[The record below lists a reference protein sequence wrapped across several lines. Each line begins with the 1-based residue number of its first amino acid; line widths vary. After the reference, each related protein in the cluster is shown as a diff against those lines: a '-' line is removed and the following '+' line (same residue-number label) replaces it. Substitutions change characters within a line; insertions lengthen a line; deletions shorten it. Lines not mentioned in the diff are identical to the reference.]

1 MPSRDDDA
9 FRLAVLLGE
18 ALIRGGASSA
28 ATTTCLQR
36 ALSSAGVDDA
46 TVGVTMGQIIL
57 SRPGRGT
64 SAAITHVS
72 EAPPGSL
79 DLELRRR
86 ITAMLDDLAQG
97 RRTVRECLAELES
110 READGPGCAQH
121 AGARHAIP
129 AAGLSLLGVGFCL
142 LMGGTAATTLCAG
155 MLSVA
160 AYAAFAVMQHLRS
173 PGIFSL
179 AAAGL
184 TAVLGATA
192 ATAVID
198 DAQTALCIVAAL
210 AAWLAGVTAY
220 GAAQDMITG
229 WYLSAA
235 GRVMDIASRT
245 SGLVAGVALGIH
257 LMAPFVG
264 ESVAYIEALCP
275 DGVTW
280 ATAIT
285 GAVLVSGGYG
295 LASSGRGIR
304 LVALAAL
311 GGLVQ
316 LLVLIAQAVGLSS
329 FVAILAAAVVVGAI
343 CVRAAPSLGLPS
355 NASMMI
361 ALLPLFPGSY
371 IYQGMLGT
379 IFGVDGSGDQLIAG
393 AVAAFC
399 LSMGG
404 LLGQFLA
411 SRSLTAARAL
421 GLDDHADDDPQD
433 DPAGARPEA
442 RQLPADTLQHVRL

>member
-36 ALSSAGVDDA
+36 ALRSAGVDDA

-97 RRTVRECLAELES
+97 RRTVRECLAELGS

-155 MLSVA
+155 VLSVV
-160 AYAAFAVMQHLRS
+160 AYAAFAAMQHLRS

-198 DAQTALCIVAAL
+198 DAQTAPCIVAAL
-210 AAWLAGVTAY
+210 AAWLAGITAY

-245 SGLVAGVALGIH
+245 AGLVAGVALGIH

-264 ESVAYIEALCP
+264 ESVAYIEALRP

-393 AVAAFC
+393 AVTALC

-421 GLDDHADDDPQD
+421 GLDDHPDD

>member
-9 FRLAVLLGE
+9 FRLAALLGE

-36 ALSSAGVDDA
+36 ALRSAGVDDA

-86 ITAMLDDLAQG
+86 ITAMLDDLVQG
-97 RRTVRECLAELES
+97 RRTVPECLAELEF

-155 MLSVA
+155 VLSVA
-160 AYAAFAVMQHLRS
+160 AYAAFAAMQHLRS

-210 AAWLAGVTAY
+210 AAWLAGITAY

-245 SGLVAGVALGIH
+245 AGLVAGVALGIH

-264 ESVAYIEALCP
+264 ESVAYIEALRP

-316 LLVLIAQAVGLSS
+316 VLVLIAQAVGLSS

-379 IFGVDGSGDQLIAG
+379 IFGVDGSGDQLITG
-393 AVAAFC
+393 AVTALC

-421 GLDDHADDDPQD
+421 GLDDHPDDDPAD
-433 DPAGARPEA
+433 DRPEA
-442 RQLPADTLQHVRL
+442 HQLPADTLQHVRL

>member
-9 FRLAVLLGE
+9 FRLAVLMGE

-36 ALSSAGVDDA
+36 ALRSAGVDDA

-110 READGPGCAQH
+110 READGPGSAQH
-121 AGARHAIP
+121 TGARHAIP

-160 AYAAFAVMQHLRS
+160 AYAAFAAMQHLRS

-210 AAWLAGVTAY
+210 AAWLAGITAY

-245 SGLVAGVALGIH
+245 AGLVAGVALGIH
-257 LMAPFVG
+257 LMAPYVG
-264 ESVAYIEALCP
+264 ESVAYIEALRP

-343 CVRAAPSLGLPS
+343 CVRVAPSLGLPS

-393 AVAAFC
+393 AVTALC

-421 GLDDHADDDPQD
+421 GLDDHPDD

>member
-1 MPSRDDDA
+1 
-9 FRLAVLLGE
+9 
-18 ALIRGGASSA
+18 
-28 ATTTCLQR
+28 
-36 ALSSAGVDDA
+36 
-46 TVGVTMGQIIL
+46 
-57 SRPGRGT
+57 
-64 SAAITHVS
+64 
-72 EAPPGSL
+72 
-79 DLELRRR
+79 
-86 ITAMLDDLAQG
+86 
-97 RRTVRECLAELES
+97 
-110 READGPGCAQH
+110 
-121 AGARHAIP
+121 
-129 AAGLSLLGVGFCL
+129 
-142 LMGGTAATTLCAG
+142 
-155 MLSVA
+155 
-160 AYAAFAVMQHLRS
+160 
-173 PGIFSL
+173 
-179 AAAGL
+179 
-184 TAVLGATA
+184 
-192 ATAVID
+192 
-198 DAQTALCIVAAL
+198 
-210 AAWLAGVTAY
+210 
-220 GAAQDMITG
+220 
-229 WYLSAA
+229 
-235 GRVMDIASRT
+235 MDIASRT
-245 SGLVAGVALGIH
+245 AGLVAGVALGIH
-257 LMAPFVG
+257 LMAPYVG
-264 ESVAYIEALCP
+264 ESVAYIEALRP

-343 CVRAAPSLGLPS
+343 CVRVAPSLGLPS

-379 IFGVDGSGDQLIAG
+379 IFGVDGSGDQLISG
-393 AVAAFC
+393 AVTALC

-421 GLDDHADDDPQD
+421 GLDDHPDDDPHD
-433 DPAGARPEA
+433 DPAGARLEA

>member
-9 FRLAVLLGE
+9 FRLAALLGE

-36 ALSSAGVDDA
+36 ALRSAGVDDA

-97 RRTVRECLAELES
+97 RRTVPECLAELES
-110 READGPGCAQH
+110 READGPGSAQH
-121 AGARHAIP
+121 TGARHATP
-129 AAGLSLLGVGFCL
+129 AAGFSLLGVGFCL

-155 MLSVA
+155 VLSVA
-160 AYAAFAVMQHLRS
+160 AYAAFAAMQHLRS

-198 DAQTALCIVAAL
+198 DAQTAPCIVAAL
-210 AAWLAGVTAY
+210 AAWLSGITAY

-245 SGLVAGVALGIH
+245 AGLVAGVALGIH

-264 ESVAYIEALCP
+264 ESVAYIEALRP
-275 DGVTW
+275 GGVIW

-393 AVAAFC
+393 AVTALC

-421 GLDDHADDDPQD
+421 GLDDHPDDDPHD

>member
-1 MPSRDDDA
+1 M
-9 FRLAVLLGE
+9 
-18 ALIRGGASSA
+18 
-28 ATTTCLQR
+28 
-36 ALSSAGVDDA
+36 
-46 TVGVTMGQIIL
+46 
-57 SRPGRGT
+57 
-64 SAAITHVS
+64 
-72 EAPPGSL
+72 
-79 DLELRRR
+79 
-86 ITAMLDDLAQG
+86 
-97 RRTVRECLAELES
+97 
-110 READGPGCAQH
+110 
-121 AGARHAIP
+121 
-129 AAGLSLLGVGFCL
+129 
-142 LMGGTAATTLCAG
+142 
-155 MLSVA
+155 
-160 AYAAFAVMQHLRS
+160 
-173 PGIFSL
+173 
-179 AAAGL
+179 
-184 TAVLGATA
+184 LGATA

-210 AAWLAGVTAY
+210 AAWLAGITAY

-245 SGLVAGVALGIH
+245 AGLVAGVALGIH

-264 ESVAYIEALCP
+264 ESVAYIEALRP

-316 LLVLIAQAVGLSS
+316 VLVLIAQAVGLSS

-393 AVAAFC
+393 AVTAMC

-421 GLDDHADDDPQD
+421 GLDDHPDDDPHD

>member
-36 ALSSAGVDDA
+36 ALRSAGVDDA

-110 READGPGCAQH
+110 READGPGGAEH

-160 AYAAFAVMQHLRS
+160 AYAAFAAMQHLRS

-210 AAWLAGVTAY
+210 AAWLAGITAY

-245 SGLVAGVALGIH
+245 AGLVAGVALGIH

-264 ESVAYIEALCP
+264 ESVAYIEALRP

-379 IFGVDGSGDQLIAG
+379 IFGIATSLDQQNHG
-393 AVAAFC
+393 AN
-399 LSMGG
+399 
-404 LLGQFLA
+404 
-411 SRSLTAARAL
+411 
-421 GLDDHADDDPQD
+421 P
-433 DPAGARPEA
+433 
-442 RQLPADTLQHVRL
+442 TLCHSI

>member
-36 ALSSAGVDDA
+36 ALRSAGVDDA

-110 READGPGCAQH
+110 READGPGSAQH
-121 AGARHAIP
+121 TGARHAIP

-160 AYAAFAVMQHLRS
+160 AYAAFAAMQHLRS

-210 AAWLAGVTAY
+210 AAWLAGITAY

-245 SGLVAGVALGIH
+245 AGLVAGVALGIH
-257 LMAPFVG
+257 LMAPYVG
-264 ESVAYIEALCP
+264 ESVAYIEALRP

-393 AVAAFC
+393 AVTALC

-421 GLDDHADDDPQD
+421 GLDDHPDD

>member
-36 ALSSAGVDDA
+36 ALRSAGVDDA

-110 READGPGCAQH
+110 READGPGSAQH
-121 AGARHAIP
+121 TGARHAIP

-210 AAWLAGVTAY
+210 AAWLAGITAY

-245 SGLVAGVALGIH
+245 AGLVAGVALGIH
-257 LMAPFVG
+257 LMAP
-264 ESVAYIEALCP
+264 
-275 DGVTW
+275 
-280 ATAIT
+280 
-285 GAVLVSGGYG
+285 
-295 LASSGRGIR
+295 
-304 LVALAAL
+304 
-311 GGLVQ
+311 
-316 LLVLIAQAVGLSS
+316 LLK
-329 FVAILAAAVVVGAI
+329 
-343 CVRAAPSLGLPS
+343 
-355 NASMMI
+355 
-361 ALLPLFPGSY
+361 
-371 IYQGMLGT
+371 
-379 IFGVDGSGDQLIAG
+379 
-393 AVAAFC
+393 
-399 LSMGG
+399 
-404 LLGQFLA
+404 
-411 SRSLTAARAL
+411 
-421 GLDDHADDDPQD
+421 
-433 DPAGARPEA
+433 
-442 RQLPADTLQHVRL
+442 

>member
-9 FRLAVLLGE
+9 FRLAMLLGE

-36 ALSSAGVDDA
+36 ALRSAGVDDA

-64 SAAITHVS
+64 SAAINHVS

-97 RRTVRECLAELES
+97 RRTVRECLAELGS

-155 MLSVA
+155 VLSVA
-160 AYAAFAVMQHLRS
+160 AYAAFAAMQHLRS

-210 AAWLAGVTAY
+210 AAWLAGITAY

-245 SGLVAGVALGIH
+245 AGLVAGVALGIH

-264 ESVAYIEALCP
+264 ESVAYIEALRP
-275 DGVTW
+275 DSVTW

-329 FVAILAAAVVVGAI
+329 FVAILAAAVAVGAI

-393 AVAAFC
+393 AVTALC

-421 GLDDHADDDPQD
+421 GLDDHPDD

>member
-36 ALSSAGVDDA
+36 ALRSAGVDDA

-97 RRTVRECLAELES
+97 RRTVRECLAELGS
-110 READGPGCAQH
+110 READGPGSARH
-121 AGARHAIP
+121 AGALHAIP

-155 MLSVA
+155 VLSVA
-160 AYAAFAVMQHLRS
+160 AYAAFAAMQHLRS

-210 AAWLAGVTAY
+210 AAWLAGITAY

-245 SGLVAGVALGIH
+245 AGLVAGVALGIH

-264 ESVAYIEALCP
+264 ESVAYIEALRP

-343 CVRAAPSLGLPS
+343 CVRVAPSLGLPS

-393 AVAAFC
+393 AVTALC

-421 GLDDHADDDPQD
+421 GLDDHPDD

>member
-1 MPSRDDDA
+1 
-9 FRLAVLLGE
+9 
-18 ALIRGGASSA
+18 
-28 ATTTCLQR
+28 
-36 ALSSAGVDDA
+36 
-46 TVGVTMGQIIL
+46 
-57 SRPGRGT
+57 
-64 SAAITHVS
+64 
-72 EAPPGSL
+72 
-79 DLELRRR
+79 
-86 ITAMLDDLAQG
+86 
-97 RRTVRECLAELES
+97 
-110 READGPGCAQH
+110 
-121 AGARHAIP
+121 
-129 AAGLSLLGVGFCL
+129 
-142 LMGGTAATTLCAG
+142 MGGTSATTLCAG
-155 MLSVA
+155 VLSVA
-160 AYAAFAVMQHLRS
+160 AYAAFALMQHLRS

-210 AAWLAGVTAY
+210 AAWLSGITAY

-245 SGLVAGVALGIH
+245 AGLVAGVALGIH

-264 ESVAYIEALCP
+264 ESVAYIEALRP
-275 DGVTW
+275 GGVTW

-304 LVALAAL
+304 LVALTAL

-316 LLVLIAQAVGLSS
+316 VLVLIAQSVGLSS

-393 AVAAFC
+393 AVTALC

-421 GLDDHADDDPQD
+421 GLDDHPDDDPHG
-433 DPAGARPEA
+433 DPADARPEA

>member
-36 ALSSAGVDDA
+36 ALRSAGVHDA

-86 ITAMLDDLAQG
+86 ITAMLDDLVQG
-97 RRTVRECLAELES
+97 RRTVPECLAELES
-110 READGPGCAQH
+110 READGPGSAQH
-121 AGARHAIP
+121 TVARHAIP
-129 AAGLSLLGVGFCL
+129 SAGLSLLGVGFCL

-155 MLSVA
+155 VLAVA
-160 AYAAFAVMQHLRS
+160 AYSAFAAMQHLRS

-198 DAQTALCIVAAL
+198 DAQTSLCIVAAL
-210 AAWLAGVTAY
+210 AAWLAGITAY

-245 SGLVAGVALGIH
+245 AGLVAGVALGIH

-264 ESVAYIEALCP
+264 ESVAYIEAMRP
-275 DGVTW
+275 NGVTW

-304 LVALAAL
+304 MVALAAL

-316 LLVLIAQAVGLSS
+316 VLVLIAQAVGLSS

-393 AVAAFC
+393 AVTALC

-421 GLDDHADDDPQD
+421 GLDDHPDDDPHD

>member
-36 ALSSAGVDDA
+36 ALRSAGVDDA

-110 READGPGCAQH
+110 READGPGSAQH
-121 AGARHAIP
+121 TGARHAIP

-142 LMGGTAATTLCAG
+142 LMGGTSATTLCAG
-155 MLSVA
+155 VLSVA
-160 AYAAFAVMQHLRS
+160 AYAAFALMQHLRS

-210 AAWLAGVTAY
+210 AAWLAGITAY

-245 SGLVAGVALGIH
+245 AGLVAGVALGIH

-264 ESVAYIEALCP
+264 ESVAYIEALRP

-393 AVAAFC
+393 AVTAFC

-421 GLDDHADDDPQD
+421 GLDDHPDDDPAD
-433 DPAGARPEA
+433 ASPEA

>member
-36 ALSSAGVDDA
+36 ALRSAGVHDA

-86 ITAMLDDLAQG
+86 ITAMLDDLTQG

-110 READGPGCAQH
+110 READGPGSAQH
-121 AGARHAIP
+121 TGARHAIP

-142 LMGGTAATTLCAG
+142 LMGGTSATTLCAG
-155 MLSVA
+155 VLSVA
-160 AYAAFAVMQHLRS
+160 AYAAFALMQHLRS

-210 AAWLAGVTAY
+210 AAWLSGITAY

-245 SGLVAGVALGIH
+245 AGLVAGVALGIH

-264 ESVAYIEALCP
+264 ESVAYIEALRP

-329 FVAILAAAVVVGAI
+329 FVAILAAAVAVGAI

-393 AVAAFC
+393 AVTAFC

-421 GLDDHADDDPQD
+421 GLDDHPDDDPAD
-433 DPAGARPEA
+433 ASPEA

>member
-36 ALSSAGVDDA
+36 ALRSAGVHDA

-110 READGPGCAQH
+110 READGPGSAQH
-121 AGARHAIP
+121 TGARHAIT

-155 MLSVA
+155 VLSVA
-160 AYAAFAVMQHLRS
+160 AYAAFAAMQHLRS

-210 AAWLAGVTAY
+210 AAWLAGITAY

-245 SGLVAGVALGIH
+245 AGLVAGVALGIH

-264 ESVAYIEALCP
+264 ESVAYIEALRP

-343 CVRAAPSLGLPS
+343 CVRAATSLGLPS

-393 AVAAFC
+393 AVTALC

-421 GLDDHADDDPQD
+421 GLDDHPDDDPHEV
-433 DPAGARPEA
+433 PAGARPEA

>member
-28 ATTTCLQR
+28 ATTACLQR
-36 ALSSAGVDDA
+36 ALRSAGVHDA

-110 READGPGCAQH
+110 READGPGSAQH
-121 AGARHAIP
+121 TGARHAIP

-210 AAWLAGVTAY
+210 AAWLAGITAY

-245 SGLVAGVALGIH
+245 AGLVAGVALGIH

-264 ESVAYIEALCP
+264 ESVAYIEALRP

-304 LVALAAL
+304 LVSLAAL

-393 AVAAFC
+393 AVTALC

-421 GLDDHADDDPQD
+421 GLGDHPDDDPHD

>member
-9 FRLAVLLGE
+9 FRLAALLGE

-36 ALSSAGVDDA
+36 ALRSAGVDDA

-110 READGPGCAQH
+110 READGPGSAQH
-121 AGARHAIP
+121 TGARHAIP

-160 AYAAFAVMQHLRS
+160 AYVAFAVMQHLRS

-210 AAWLAGVTAY
+210 AAWLAGITAY

-245 SGLVAGVALGIH
+245 AGLVAGVALGIH

-264 ESVAYIEALCP
+264 ESVAYIEALRP

-280 ATAIT
+280 ATDIT

-295 LASSGRGIR
+295 LASSGRGLR

-316 LLVLIAQAVGLSS
+316 VLVLIAQAVGLSS

-371 IYQGMLGT
+371 IFQGM
-379 IFGVDGSGDQLIAG
+379 
-393 AVAAFC
+393 
-399 LSMGG
+399 
-404 LLGQFLA
+404 
-411 SRSLTAARAL
+411 
-421 GLDDHADDDPQD
+421 
-433 DPAGARPEA
+433 
-442 RQLPADTLQHVRL
+442 

>member
-9 FRLAVLLGE
+9 FRLAVLLGQ

-36 ALSSAGVDDA
+36 ALRSAGVDDA

-86 ITAMLDDLAQG
+86 ITATLDDLAQG

-110 READGPGCAQH
+110 READGPGGAEH

-142 LMGGTAATTLCAG
+142 LMGGTAATALCAG
-155 MLSVA
+155 VLSVA
-160 AYAAFAVMQHLRS
+160 AYAAFAAMQHLRS

-210 AAWLAGVTAY
+210 AAWLAGITAY

-245 SGLVAGVALGIH
+245 AGLVAGVALGIH

-264 ESVAYIEALCP
+264 ESVAYIEALRP
-275 DGVTW
+275 GGVSW

-316 LLVLIAQAVGLSS
+316 VLVLIAQVVGLSS
-329 FVAILAAAVVVGAI
+329 FVAILAAAVAVGAI

-393 AVAAFC
+393 AVTALC

-421 GLDDHADDDPQD
+421 GLDDHPDDDPHD

>member
-36 ALSSAGVDDA
+36 ALRSAGVHDA

-57 SRPGRGT
+57 SRPGRDT

-110 READGPGCAQH
+110 READGPGSAQH
-121 AGARHAIP
+121 IGARHAIP

-160 AYAAFAVMQHLRS
+160 AYAAFALMQHLRS

-210 AAWLAGVTAY
+210 AAWLSGITAY

-245 SGLVAGVALGIH
+245 AGLVAGVALGIH

-264 ESVAYIEALCP
+264 ESVAYIEALRP
-275 DGVTW
+275 GGVTW

-304 LVALAAL
+304 LVALTAL

-316 LLVLIAQAVGLSS
+316 VLVLIAQSVGLSS

-393 AVAAFC
+393 AVTAMC

-411 SRSLTAARAL
+411 SHSLTAARAL
-421 GLDDHADDDPQD
+421 GLDDHPDDDPHD